1 MLFVVKGR
9 KRSTRRVMRIQGFL
23 NRASALVSIAYHPK
37 RPLGRIEMI
46 NKYMAKTM
54 VYLKT
59 GEMKTPPAVSTTPIR
74 IPA

>member
-1 MLFVVKGR
+1 VVKGR
-9 KRSTRRVMRIQGFL
+9 KNNTSRRKGTQGFL
-23 NRASALVSIAYHPK
+23 NKARTLVSIGYHPK

-46 NKYMAKTM
+46 AKYNAKTM

-59 GEMKTPPAVSTTPIR
+59 GEMNTPPAVSTTPMR